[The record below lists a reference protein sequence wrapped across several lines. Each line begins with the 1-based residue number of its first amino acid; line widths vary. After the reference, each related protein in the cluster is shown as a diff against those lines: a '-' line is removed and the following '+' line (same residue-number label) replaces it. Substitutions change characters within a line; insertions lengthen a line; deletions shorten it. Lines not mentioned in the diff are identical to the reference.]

1 MVDKWNTEPAAEK
14 DSGVREISIAEEYRM
29 LLEGR
34 RVQSRRQTTQT
45 VLEKQ
50 RQE

>member
-1 MVDKWNTEPAAEK
+1 
-14 DSGVREISIAEEYRM
+14 M

-34 RVQSRRQTTQT
+34 RVQSRRSNTKT

-50 RQE
+50 RQEQLDMLKQAELRQKEKNQLKKRK